1 MPSECPL
8 GHHSG
13 DVAGHASHGLVRAWC
28 TDVPSLTDLDED
40 YSKRKSVSGRRQSQV
55 LRLPVTHA
63 TFADALVS
71 KLTKD
76 EVVDAL
82 KSLHTDPSGHVDTT
96 AVETLLGKVCAVAID
111 GAFTGPKSVASL
123 QQPCRNLRIRW
134 RDAARGI
141 RSSLASQAK
150 RVENVVL
157 LL

>member
-1 MPSECPL
+1 M
-8 GHHSG
+8 
-13 DVAGHASHGLVRAWC
+13 RAWR

-40 YSKRKSVSGRRQSQV
+40 YSKRKSVAGRRQLQV

-82 KSLHTDPSGHVDTT
+82 KSLHTDPSGHVDAT

-111 GAFTGPKSVASL
+111 GAFTGPNSCNRLVRTFASAGEMRRMESGAVWPRKPSV
-123 QQPCRNLRIRW
+123 W
-134 RDAARGI
+134 
-141 RSSLASQAK
+141 K
-150 RVENVVL
+150 T
-157 LL
+157 